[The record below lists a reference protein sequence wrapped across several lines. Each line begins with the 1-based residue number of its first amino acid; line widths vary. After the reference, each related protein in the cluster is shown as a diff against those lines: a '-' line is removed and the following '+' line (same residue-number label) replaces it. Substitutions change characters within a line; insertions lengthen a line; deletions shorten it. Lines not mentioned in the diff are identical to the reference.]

1 MVEEKKLS
9 LRQQQIFDLLN
20 EGKTRNEVSLALGI
34 EVPTVNNHI
43 QNMYYKMSVSSLD
56 ELKEKLCPTQKKS

>member
-1 MVEEKKLS
+1 

-20 EGKTRNEVSLALGI
+20 QGKTRNEVALALEI
-34 EVPTVNNHI
+34 QVPTVNNHI
-43 QNMYYKMSVSSLD
+43 QNLYYKMGVSSLD